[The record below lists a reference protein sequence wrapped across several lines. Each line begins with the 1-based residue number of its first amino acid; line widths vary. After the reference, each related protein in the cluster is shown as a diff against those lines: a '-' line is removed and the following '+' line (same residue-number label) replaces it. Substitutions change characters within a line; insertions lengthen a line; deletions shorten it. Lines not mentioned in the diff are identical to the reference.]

1 MRIAQVAPL
10 TEAVPPKLYG
20 GTERV
25 VHWLT
30 EELVALGH
38 DVTLFASG
46 DSQTSAKLDALWPR
60 ALRLDGS
67 VRDPNALHM
76 VLLER
81 VRQKCDDEEF
91 DFLHFHL
98 DYYPWS
104 LFHRQPTPF
113 VTTLHGR
120 LDLPEHQPVFN
131 TFSKMPVI
139 SISNAQRRP
148 VPQANWV
155 TTIQHGL
162 PETLLTP
169 KPAKQEYLAVLGR
182 IAPEKGVDR
191 AIKIAMHCGIPL
203 KIAAKVDRADQDYY
217 DELIKPMIQNNPLVD
232 FIGEIGDHEK
242 SDFLSGALGLLLPI
256 DWPEPFGLVM
266 IEAMACGTPVVAF
279 NRGSVPE
286 IIDEGLTGFVVEDII
301 SAAGVVKRLP
311 QLDRAAIRKQFEKR
325 FTARR
330 MALDYLAAYR
340 SLTES
345 AGAADQA
352 GEQRGVRAAFTS
364 RHTVMP
370 RLDRGIQYSAASRL
384 KHCGLWNTGSPGQ
397 AGR

>member
-46 DSQTSAKLDALWPR
+46 DSHTSGKLEAVWPK
-60 ALRLDGS
+60 ALRLDGA

-76 VLLER
+76 VMLER
-81 VRQKCDDEEF
+81 VRQKCDDEDF

-98 DYYPWS
+98 DYYPFS
-104 LFHRQPTPF
+104 LFYRQPTPF
-113 VTTLHGR
+113 LTTLHGR
-120 LDLPEHQPVFN
+120 LDLPEHQPVFT
-131 TFSKMPVI
+131 TFSKVPVI

-155 TTIQHGL
+155 RTIHHGL
-162 PETLLTP
+162 PERLLTP
-169 KPAKQEYLAVLGR
+169 QPAKQEYLAVLGR

-191 AIKIAMHCGIPL
+191 AIKIAMRCGIPL
-203 KIAAKVDRADQDYY
+203 KIAAKVDRADEEYY
-217 DELIKPMIQNNPLVD
+217 EQLISPLITGNPLVEY
-232 FIGEIGDHEK
+232 IGEITDHEK
-242 SDFLSGALGLLLPI
+242 SDFLSGAMGLLVPI

-266 IEAMACGTPVVAF
+266 IEAMACGTPVIAY
-279 NRGSVPE
+279 NRGSAPE
-286 IIDEGLTGFVVEDII
+286 VIEDGLTGFIVEDINGAI
-301 SAAGVVKRLP
+301 GAVDRLSH
-311 QLDRAAIRKQFEKR
+311 LSRDKIRRRFEQR

-330 MALDYLAAYR
+330 MAQDYLSVYR
-340 SLTES
+340 SMTERIAPHLRLVSDDAPGGPKS
-345 AGAADQA
+345 AGADRSTARGQRPRA
-352 GEQRGVRAAFTS
+352 GEQ
-364 RHTVMP
+364 
-370 RLDRGIQYSAASRL
+370 
-384 KHCGLWNTGSPGQ
+384 
-397 AGR
+397 

>member
-30 EELVALGH
+30 EELVALGN

-46 DSQTSAKLDALWPR
+46 DSQTSAKLDATWPK

-67 VRDPNALHM
+67 IRDPNALHVVM
-76 VLLER
+76 LEQ

-91 DFLHFHL
+91 DLLHFHL
-98 DYYPWS
+98 DYHPFS
-104 LFHRQPTPF
+104 LFSRQPTPF
-113 VTTLHGR
+113 LTTMHGR
-120 LDLPEHQPVFN
+120 LDLPELQPVFT
-131 TFSKMPVI
+131 TFSSVPVI
-139 SISNAQRRP
+139 SISNSQRRP
-148 VPQANWV
+148 LPQANWV
-155 TTIQHGL
+155 RTIYHGL
-162 PETLLTP
+162 PEKLLIP
-169 KPAKQEYLAVLGR
+169 QLARPEYLAVLGR

-191 AIKIAMHCGIPL
+191 AIKIAIRCGIPL

-217 DELIKPMIQNNPLVD
+217 DATIRPLIDHHPLIEY
-232 FIGEIGDHEK
+232 IGEIGDAEK
-242 SDFLSGALGLLLPI
+242 SEFLSGALGLLLPI

-266 IEAMACGTPVVAF
+266 IEAMACGTPVIAY

-286 IIDEGLTGFVVEDII
+286 IIDEGLTGFIVEDET
-301 SAAGVVKRLP
+301 SAVAAVGRLSR
-311 QLDRAAIRKQFEKR
+311 LSRHAIRKQFEAR

-340 SLTES
+340 SLMEAAEPRIKLVSS
-345 AGAADQA
+345 A
-352 GEQRGVRAAFTS
+352 E
-364 RHTVMP
+364 
-370 RLDRGIQYSAASRL
+370 
-384 KHCGLWNTGSPGQ
+384 
-397 AGR
+397 